1 MVTLSRHKYGFGQ
14 KVTTNNETY
23 KGTVE
28 IVGKLP
34 ACCAEHNLPIY
45 ACVDGDRHFSFCEE
59 SITPLTT
66 TQKRK
71 LN

>member
-1 MVTLSRHKYGFGQ
+1 MAEHKYARGQ
-14 KVTTNNETY
+14 KVATDNETF

-28 IVGKLP
+28 VVGHLP
-34 ACCAEHNLPIY
+34 ARCAEHDLPLY

-59 SITPLTT
+59 SITPLTN